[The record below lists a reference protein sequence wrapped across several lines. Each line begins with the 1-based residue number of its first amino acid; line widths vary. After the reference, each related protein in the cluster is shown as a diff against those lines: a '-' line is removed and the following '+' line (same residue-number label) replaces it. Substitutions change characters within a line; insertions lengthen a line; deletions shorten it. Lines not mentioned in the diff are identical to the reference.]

1 MARMHPPE
9 LHAADGEHPAERKLF
24 EAVRD
29 SLPDPWEAFHSI
41 DWLERDP
48 DEGARVGE
56 IDFVLCHPDEGI
68 VCLEVKG
75 GGIECVHGAWRRRKP
90 GGGWEPMKDPV
101 KQVRDNQFAL
111 ERLLGRTPEWTIER
125 PFMSHGLAF
134 PLSSVHQLALGT
146 GTDPRIVIDRSDMA
160 DVHAAIER
168 ILAFHRGARDKR
180 RRLGKEGVEGLV
192 DLLAPSVEI
201 RVPLGET
208 LMEEEA
214 QLESLTQEQSRL
226 LLRMRRDPRMVITG
240 CAGSGKTMLATAH
253 AHRLAREGHQVLFAC
268 FNRKLRDDLRRR
280 YDIEG
285 LEIENVHSLATRLAY
300 RAGLEMPPK
309 GGWDELGEEF
319 WNEALPD
326 RLVEACAV
334 LDVQYDALMIDEA
347 QDLDNRWLD
356 SLTCL
361 LSDPGKSPVWLF
373 MDDSQNVY
381 GSTLDVPEEYRP
393 FELTVNCRNT
403 RAIHREVVKK
413 YMGSVVPEVLG
424 PEGRAP
430 ELVHSEDQARAVA
443 EALERLCGRE
453 EILTQDVVV
462 LSSHGTANS
471 RIYNG
476 GLPGRFALTDARP
489 TRGGRVFF
497 SSIRGFKGLE
507 SSVVVLCELE
517 GLPGETLDQQLYVGL
532 SRAKTHCV
540 VVAPPMAPASASA
553 AGE

>member
-1 MARMHPPE
+1 MHPPE
-9 LHAADGEHPAERKLF
+9 FHAADGDHPAERKLF
-24 EAVRD
+24 EALRD

-48 DEGARVGE
+48 AEGARVGE
-56 IDFVLCHPDEGI
+56 VDFVLCHPNEGI

-75 GGIECVHGAWRRRKP
+75 GGIECRHGAWRRRKP
-90 GGGWEPMKDPV
+90 SGEWEPMKDPV

-111 ERLLGRTPEWTIER
+111 ERLLKRTPEWSIEK

-134 PLSSVHQLALGT
+134 PLSSVHQLSLGP
-146 GTDPRIVIDRSDMA
+146 GTDPQIIIDRSDMA
-160 DVHAAIER
+160 SVEAGIER
-168 ILAFHRGARDKR
+168 ILAYHRGARDKR
-180 RRLGKEGVEGLV
+180 SPLGEEGVEGLV

-214 QLESLTQEQSRL
+214 ALESLTREQSRL

-240 CAGSGKTMLATAH
+240 CAGSGKTMLAVAH
-253 AHRLAREGHQVLFAC
+253 AHRLAREGNRVLFAC
-268 FNRKLRDDLRRR
+268 FNKKLRDDLRAR
-280 YDIEG
+280 YGIDG
-285 LEIENVHSLATRLAY
+285 LAIENVHGLATQLA
-300 RAGLEMPPK
+300 RKAGLSMPK
-309 GGWDELGEEF
+309 GDWNDLGDEF
-319 WNEALPD
+319 WNGALPD
-326 RLVEACAV
+326 AIVEACAV
-334 LDVQYDALMIDEA
+334 LDVQYEALMIDEA

-361 LSDPGKSPVWLF
+361 LSDPATSPVWLF

-381 GSTLDVPEEYRP
+381 GSKLDVPDEYRP

-403 RAIHREVVKK
+403 QAIHREVVKK
-413 YMGSVVPEVLG
+413 YTGLVEPEVLG

-430 ELVHSEDQARAVA
+430 ELVHTDHQAGAVA

-453 EILTQDVVV
+453 EVLTRDVVV
-462 LSSHGTANS
+462 LSSHGTTNS
-471 RIYNG
+471 RLYND

-489 TRGGRVFF
+489 APAGRVLF

-517 GLPGETLDQQLYVGL
+517 GLPDETLDQQLYVGL

-540 VVAPPMAPASASA
+540 VIAPPSAAASASA